1 MSLDT
6 ALAALNT
13 PTVPT
18 QQQSISPKEVAAA
31 TVEQETNAKN
41 NAKIVEPATKT
52 ENGADVKTEAPIS
65 KPVERDS
72 AKFSALAKKEKAIVE
87 RSKTLNTKEA
97 TLAERE
103 AAIIAREAKIKESDS
118 LWDKDVFKALELR
131 GYDYNKLT
139 AMFLD
144 GKVAPDPETDPVKL
158 ARKTIDD
165 FKKEQA
171 QKEEDQKTAAQKAE
185 EAKKAQEKAELDA
198 AWESY
203 NSEVARHI
211 EDNKETYELI
221 STYNQQSLIAETVD
235 EFYKANKRVLSIKEA
250 SDMVEAYLEAEAE
263 KALNTK
269 KISGKVTRAT
279 KPTEEVKKEEEP
291 RITKTLNNS
300 MQPTA
305 ASVLP
310 AQSEADRMKRAMA
323 ALDQA
328 AKR

>member
-171 QKEEDQKTAAQKAE
+171 QKAE

-203 NSEVARHI
+203 NSEVSRHI